1 MAVWIAH
8 GSRAVGIDDGLIRAQ
23 DFARLAE
30 AAELLDAAAAERDEL
45 LAQARAQA
53 DELLAA
59 AREEAAS
66 LVAEAQ
72 ASYEQAYKTG
82 LDRGLHD
89 AATQWAGQALDTA
102 GATRRNLYRQSERL
116 SNLVSMAVERVID
129 QEDRAALFR
138 RSLRTIV
145 KLVKDVPVLTMRVH
159 ESDRDHAQRAV
170 DAVLRQSR
178 STMSIEV
185 LSDPAL
191 QPGGC
196 RFESDD
202 GVVDAS
208 LDTQLEALRR
218 AVQRAAKHIAPAPAH
233 DEAAADGGE
242 LAAVGGEHAADDD
255 EHAAY
260 DDEHADYDDEPD
272 GDDESADEVEDAV
285 DYDEAHAH

>member
-1 MAVWIAH
+1 MAVWITH
-8 GSRAVGIDDGLIRAQ
+8 GSRAVGIDNGLIRAH
-23 DFARLAE
+23 DFAHLVD
-30 AAELLDAAAAERDEL
+30 AAALLEAAAAEHDRI
-45 LAQARAQA
+45 LAEARMEA
-53 DELLAA
+53 DAVLES
-59 AREEAAS
+59 ARVEAAS

-72 ASYEQAYKTG
+72 SSFEQAYKSG

-89 AATQWAGQALDTA
+89 AATQWAGQALDAA

-145 KLVKDVPVLTMRVH
+145 KLVKSVPVLTMRVN
-159 ESDRDHAQRAV
+159 EQDREHARRAV
-170 DAVLRQSR
+170 DTVLKQSR

-191 QPGGC
+191 PPGGC

-218 AVQRAAKHIAPAPAH
+218 AVRRAARQIAPALSH
-233 DEAAADGGE
+233 GDEATDG
-242 LAAVGGEHAADDD
+242 
-255 EHAAY
+255 
-260 DDEHADYDDEPD
+260 
-272 GDDESADEVEDAV
+272 EDAV
-285 DYDEAHAH
+285 TLDEAH

>member
-1 MAVWIAH
+1 MAVWITH
-8 GSRAVGIDDGLIRAQ
+8 GSRAVGIDDGVIRAQ
-23 DFARLAE
+23 DFAHLVASSELMEAAVLERDRLVAE
-30 AAELLDAAAAERDEL
+30 A
-45 LAQARAQA
+45 QAQA
-53 DELLAA
+53 DALLES
-59 AREEAAS
+59 ARAEAAS

-72 ASYEQAYKTG
+72 ASFEQAYKSG

-89 AATQWAGQALDTA
+89 AAAQWAGQALDAA
-102 GATRRNLYRQSERL
+102 GATRRSLYRQSERL

-145 KLVKDVPVLTMRVH
+145 KLVKNVPVLTMRVH
-159 ESDRDHAQRAV
+159 EQDREHAQRAV

-191 QPGGC
+191 EPGGC

-218 AVQRAAKHIAPAPAH
+218 AVRRAARHIAPGAPD
-233 DEAAADGGE
+233 DEAAAGE
-242 LAAVGGEHAADDD
+242 QDTATL
-255 EHAAY
+255 
-260 DDEHADYDDEPD
+260 
-272 GDDESADEVEDAV
+272 
-285 DYDEAHAH
+285 DEAH

>member
-1 MAVWIAH
+1 MAVWITH
-8 GSRAVGIDDGLIRAQ
+8 GSRAVGIDDGVIRAH
-23 DFARLAE
+23 DFARLVDSTELLESAALERDRLVAE
-30 AAELLDAAAAERDEL
+30 ARV
-45 LAQARAQA
+45 QA
-53 DELLAA
+53 DALLEA
-59 AREEAAS
+59 ARVEACS

-72 ASYEQAYKTG
+72 NSYEQAYKNG

-89 AATQWAGQALDTA
+89 AATQWAGQALDAA
-102 GATRRNLYRQSERL
+102 GATRRSLYRQSERL

-145 KLVKDVPVLTMRVH
+145 KLVKNVPVLTMRVH
-159 ESDRDHAQRAV
+159 EQDREHAQRAV
-170 DAVLRQSR
+170 DAVLKQSR

-191 QPGGC
+191 PAGGC

-218 AVQRAAKHIAPAPAH
+218 AVRRAARHVAPPAPDAAAEAEGDDAVAF
-233 DEAAADGGE
+233 DEAQ
-242 LAAVGGEHAADDD
+242 
-255 EHAAY
+255 
-260 DDEHADYDDEPD
+260 
-272 GDDESADEVEDAV
+272 
-285 DYDEAHAH
+285 